1 MPKRNLLFCCM
12 IDYDYLHKP
21 KNMNILYA
29 FIQMVPL
36 KQTFVRKKLLCQLC
50 NKNNSLERKCR
61 YLMVHLG
68 FSTYFLYFG
77 MLHLL

>member
-36 KQTFVRKKLLCQLC
+36 KQTFVRKKLLC
-50 NKNNSLERKCR
+50 
-61 YLMVHLG
+61 
-68 FSTYFLYFG
+68 
-77 MLHLL
+77 